1 MRPECTTARIQ
12 TGALREVEHWTA
24 NLVKFLDVRFVEHIA
39 AVTADKVKLSE
50 LCEQAK
56 QAWGRRIGDQ
66 M

>member
-1 MRPECTTARIQ
+1 MRSECTTARIQ
-12 TGALREVEHWTA
+12 TGALRQPRHPFTA
-24 NLVKFLDVRFVEHIA
+24 NLVKFLDVRFHIA